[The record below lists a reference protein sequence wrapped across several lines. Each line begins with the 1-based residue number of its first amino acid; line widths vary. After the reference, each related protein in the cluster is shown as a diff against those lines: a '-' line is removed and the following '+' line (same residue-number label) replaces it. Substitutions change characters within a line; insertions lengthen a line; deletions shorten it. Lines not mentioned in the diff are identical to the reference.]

1 MSERDSARLNGVL
14 GSARRPGPVGL
25 DPSRFPATPQ
35 PGQPAATASVLSAAA
50 AGAPSHDNQFG
61 GYFTI
66 ERHIVG
72 LTVREIESKVGYR
85 AGLLAAGARIFV
97 FTQQPE
103 VGQFV
108 FAGSTLYSDAEGLV
122 TVEQRLKAASTVIP
136 GAWLHERLIKIVPV
150 QAPPAERDSYP
161 QAESPVEQWQLLVR
175 LPAELVCELRGE
187 QRYYPR

>member
-1 MSERDSARLNGVL
+1 MSEGDSALRNGVF

-35 PGQPAATASVLSAAA
+35 QGHSGATPSGGGASA
-50 AGAPSHDNQFG
+50 AGAPGLGHEFG

-122 TVEQRLKAASTVIP
+122 SVEQRLKAASTVIP
-136 GAWLHERLIKIVPV
+136 GAWAHERLIKIVPV
-150 QAPPAERDSYP
+150 QPPPAERDSYP
-161 QAESPVEQWQLLVR
+161 QAEPPVEQWQLLVR
-175 LPAELVCELRGE
+175 LPAELVCELKGE